1 MDFRA
6 PLAKVRGLGSARE
19 GTEHFI
25 AQRLT
30 AVALIPLYLWF
41 VFSIVFL
48 SRSDYATV
56 ISWIKHPF
64 VTVMLIALLLATFYH
79 AQLGVRVIVEDYIK
93 SEFMKVT
100 LLVLTKF
107 FAFILGVASIV
118 AVLRIALGG

>member
-64 VTVMLIALLLATFYH
+64 VTVMLISLLLATFYH
-79 AQLGVRVIVEDYIK
+79 AQLGVRVILEDYIK
-93 SEFMKVT
+93 SEFTKVT

-107 FAFILGVASIV
+107 FAFVLGVASIV